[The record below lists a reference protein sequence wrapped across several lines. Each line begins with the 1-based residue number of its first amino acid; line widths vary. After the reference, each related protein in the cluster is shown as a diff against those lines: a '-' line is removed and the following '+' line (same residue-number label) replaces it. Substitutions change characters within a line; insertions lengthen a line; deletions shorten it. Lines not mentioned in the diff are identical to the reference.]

1 METDLVVVGGGPA
14 GISAATAAAQHG
26 VRVALVDEQPS
37 LGGRLRGLLHEKRN
51 SDGAGAWTNGPALSA
66 RMEVE
71 AQEAGVQILSG
82 RGVWGIWPGWVVYL
96 DGVDDPQIRARAL
109 ILATGS
115 TERSYVLPN
124 WTLPG
129 VLTAGA
135 VQSLLHVY
143 RVRPGDSA
151 VMIGADASAVLVA
164 RELMLA
170 GVRVSGVLLPPPG
183 TPGGP
188 STGEAIQGLARFKG
202 TAASLELDRVGQ
214 LLSSKTGIMSPA
226 DFPQSGLE
234 AFNVPIML
242 RCAVTAI
249 IGETRVTAVEVV
261 DLTADG
267 EPTGRSRTLEVDT
280 VVLCAGLSP
289 LCELSQMIGG
299 RVAHMVE
306 LGGTVPIHSPDL
318 EATVDGV
325 FLAGSII
332 GLEDAAVA
340 LAQGRLAGLMA
351 GTRLG
356 ALRGTAATERL
367 QRARDALAES
377 RRGAIPFLPG
387 ASEGRRRVYELWR
400 AAADDPKELYSG

>member
-14 GISAATAAAQHG
+14 GISAATVAAQQG
-26 VRVALVDEQPS
+26 VRVALIDEQPS
-37 LGGRLRGLLHEKRN
+37 LGGRLRGLLNEKRN
-51 SDGAGAWTNGPALSA
+51 SDAGSTWTNGSALSA

-96 DGVDDPQIRARAL
+96 DGVDDSQIRARTL

-115 TERSYVLPN
+115 TERIYVLPN

-129 VLTAGA
+129 VLTVGA
-135 VQSLLHVY
+135 VESLLHVY

-151 VMIGADASAVLVA
+151 IIIGADSSAVLVA

-183 TPGGP
+183 TPGGLSP
-188 STGEAIQGLARFKG
+188 GEAIQGLARFKG

-214 LLSSKTGIMSPA
+214 LLYSKTGVMSPA
-226 DFPQSGLE
+226 DFPQSGVE
-234 AFNVPIML
+234 ALDVPIML
-242 RCAVTAI
+242 RRAVTAI
-249 IGETRVTAVEVV
+249 LGEARVTAVEVV
-261 DLTADG
+261 DLTAEG

-299 RVAHMVE
+299 RVAHIVE

-325 FLAGSII
+325 FLAGSMI

-351 GTRLG
+351 CNRLG

-367 QRARDALAES
+367 QRARGALAES
-377 RRGAIPFLPG
+377 RRCAIPFLPD

-400 AAADDPKELYSG
+400 AATGGP

>member
-135 VQSLLHVY
+135 GQSLLHV
-143 RVRPGDSA
+143 
-151 VMIGADASAVLVA
+151 
-164 RELMLA
+164 
-170 GVRVSGVLLPPPG
+170 
-183 TPGGP
+183 
-188 STGEAIQGLARFKG
+188 
-202 TAASLELDRVGQ
+202 
-214 LLSSKTGIMSPA
+214 
-226 DFPQSGLE
+226 
-234 AFNVPIML
+234 
-242 RCAVTAI
+242 
-249 IGETRVTAVEVV
+249 
-261 DLTADG
+261 
-267 EPTGRSRTLEVDT
+267 
-280 VVLCAGLSP
+280 
-289 LCELSQMIGG
+289 
-299 RVAHMVE
+299 
-306 LGGTVPIHSPDL
+306 
-318 EATVDGV
+318 
-325 FLAGSII
+325 
-332 GLEDAAVA
+332 
-340 LAQGRLAGLMA
+340 
-351 GTRLG
+351 
-356 ALRGTAATERL
+356 
-367 QRARDALAES
+367 
-377 RRGAIPFLPG
+377 
-387 ASEGRRRVYELWR
+387 
-400 AAADDPKELYSG
+400 